1 MFNCFCRCAVYAV
14 YGIAAVYFV
23 GAAQAAPVEADSIA
37 ALQQRINSAMPGD
50 RIIVVD
56 GSYLTTAPI
65 TVNRAGTAA
74 QPIIIEAQSI
84 SGVEISGTHGFSLDS
99 PAAYILIRG
108 FKFTHPAGGNT
119 IHSGAAHCRFTRNI
133 FECSGAGNFL
143 LVAGHD
149 TEIDHN
155 EFLHKGTDGNMI
167 DVRGSGGQIARRVW
181 IHHNYFHDFF
191 PSGSG
196 DAETIRF
203 GLSGLSMSTGEG
215 RIEYNL
221 FVNCRGENELISNK
235 SSGNTYRYNTF
246 LNSAGAQLT
255 LRHGNDCLVYGNYF
269 RGTDGLRVFGDR
281 HLIFSNY
288 FEGNTQGVQM
298 GNGGGEVAEGAA
310 LTSHDRPDD
319 GVVAFNTF
327 LNNNTHYRM
336 AGRTH
341 GLGAVRITVA
351 NNIFQGGGT
360 IADLNGP
367 YTGSWLGNICWNT
380 GSAGDMPS
388 SGYQIRNPLLSADA
402 NGIVRLQAASPLIDA
417 AAGSFPFVTVDMD
430 GQPRDANPDIGADEF
445 SDAPVVARILTV
457 ADVGPFSKGLDP
469 VSHTLS
475 HESAS
480 AGTGLRSESSVCE
493 WLERYLK
500 EKKIA
505 DWPTGLL
512 QAGDNPTD
520 MSLKKTSRTDLALA
534 VARIDCERILK
545 LARSCLSIEPISLRD
560 YPAPADYVG
569 PGDFYSMGDYWWP
582 NPDTEDGL
590 PYVQRDGQSNP
601 NNFTDHRMAVRRL
614 RDAVAALTAAY
625 ALEGNE
631 QYAQKAV
638 QLLNVFFVDKDKRMN
653 PHLMYAQAI
662 PGITKG
668 RGIGIID
675 TLHLAEAA
683 IAIDIL
689 KTSDAM
695 SSETLDALKQW
706 FCDYLNWMTTHPQGL
721 EEMNAKNNHAVA
733 YWVQAAAFARLVGAE
748 DKLELARRCFK
759 EVIMPSQM
767 AQDGSFP
774 RELARTKPYGYS
786 IFQLD
791 NMCLL
796 CELLSTEEDNLW
808 TYRLP
813 DGRTMQK
820 AMDFLFPYLKDK
832 SKWPYRADIEHF
844 EDWPVR
850 QPCLLLAGYAF
861 GRPEYL
867 ALWKRLDPD
876 PTNEEVQRNMAVTQ
890 PLLWL
895 LRSDEIPLLKVNSCS
910 WEN

>member
-1 MFNCFCRCAVYAV
+1 
-14 YGIAAVYFV
+14 
-23 GAAQAAPVEADSIA
+23 
-37 ALQQRINSAMPGD
+37 MPGD

-65 TVNRAGTAA
+65 TVNQAGTAA

-457 ADVGPFSKGLDP
+457 ADVGPFPKGFCP

-475 HESAS
+475 HESRLPEQLGGEREENSGLADGAFAS
-480 AGTGLRSESSVCE
+480 RRQSNGHVIEKDITDRSGLGGGTDRLRTYPQIGPV
-493 WLERYLK
+493 L
-500 EKKIA
+500 
-505 DWPTGLL
+505 PVH
-512 QAGDNPTD
+512 
-520 MSLKKTSRTDLALA
+520 RTDISS
-534 VARIDCERILK
+534 R
-545 LARSCLSIEPISLRD
+545 LS
-560 YPAPADYVG
+560 G
-569 PGDFYSMGDYWWP
+569 PC
-582 NPDTEDGL
+582 GL
-590 PYVQRDGQSNP
+590 CR
-601 NNFTDHRMAVRRL
+601 ARRL
-614 RDAVAALTAAY
+614 LFHGRLLVAQSRYRRWFALCAA
-625 ALEGNE
+625 GRS
-631 QYAQKAV
+631 V
-638 QLLNVFFVDKDKRMN
+638 Q
-653 PHLMYAQAI
+653 
-662 PGITKG
+662 
-668 RGIGIID
+668 
-675 TLHLAEAA
+675 
-683 IAIDIL
+683 
-689 KTSDAM
+689 
-695 SSETLDALKQW
+695 SE
-706 FCDYLNWMTTHPQGL
+706 
-721 EEMNAKNNHAVA
+721 
-733 YWVQAAAFARLVGAE
+733 
-748 DKLELARRCFK
+748 
-759 EVIMPSQM
+759 
-767 AQDGSFP
+767 
-774 RELARTKPYGYS
+774 
-786 IFQLD
+786 
-791 NMCLL
+791 
-796 CELLSTEEDNLW
+796 
-808 TYRLP
+808 
-813 DGRTMQK
+813 
-820 AMDFLFPYLKDK
+820 
-832 SKWPYRADIEHF
+832 
-844 EDWPVR
+844 
-850 QPCLLLAGYAF
+850 
-861 GRPEYL
+861 
-867 ALWKRLDPD
+867 
-876 PTNEEVQRNMAVTQ
+876 
-890 PLLWL
+890 
-895 LRSDEIPLLKVNSCS
+895 
-910 WEN
+910 